1 VSGSN
6 RHCRGQS
13 ITIKRSAMITLKQIR
28 KAEDQAMVSRLS
40 NANLLSEKDR
50 GEYLN
55 WLEDQLEPLPGTETY
70 REG

>member
-1 VSGSN
+1 
-6 RHCRGQS
+6 
-13 ITIKRSAMITLKQIR
+13 
-28 KAEDQAMVSRLS
+28 MVSRLS

>member
-1 VSGSN
+1 
-6 RHCRGQS
+6 
-13 ITIKRSAMITLKQIR
+13 MITLKQIR

-55 WLEDQLEPLPGTETY
+55 WLEDQLEPLPSTETY